1 MQVVSDTEIRSIMS
15 YSTANTFI
23 SFLAFF
29 HVKCGHLYIAIVS
42 NNSCTHPKGQKCS
55 IGLYDQV
62 YFYHWLIMLHI
73 SLYTSGVISFWNFPT
88 LLTSEKITDT
98 FFKFRTTTK
107 VRLEGWASMD
117 KHGRTLDETRG
128 LIEMM
133 GNFNSLSDVET
144 LHENV
149 CNSRFCSLTIPTV
162 WLTLMIAKS
171 LRTGLNSLGHHW

>member
-1 MQVVSDTEIRSIMS
+1 
-15 YSTANTFI
+15 
-23 SFLAFF
+23 
-29 HVKCGHLYIAIVS
+29 
-42 NNSCTHPKGQKCS
+42 
-55 IGLYDQV
+55 
-62 YFYHWLIMLHI
+62 
-73 SLYTSGVISFWNFPT
+73 
-88 LLTSEKITDT
+88 
-98 FFKFRTTTK
+98 
-107 VRLEGWASMD
+107 MD

-171 LRTGLNSLGHHW
+171 PRTGLNSLGHHW